1 MKYYVW
7 HLVGEVMCKF
17 ELPKPSEINM
27 ILEVSCTMHYTFC
40 QCVVPQDRIFVF
52 VIISI
57 ETAPQLPSVPLRMHK
72 QTMPKVL
79 SPFCCLLSAPTKHQ
93 KAPSVKEKLREYLN
107 AFGGESKDFSSIG
120 YQFDEIFDEDF
131 SVIEQDGK
139 TYNREMLRQ
148 CHSYFFE
155 HGFQAELLD
164 FNYISSDKAE
174 VKFIVKKDDEVI
186 IVVHSF
192 ATIIDGKIIR
202 QKPFDRSFQHHKN
215 GHYLREIR
223 RG

>member
-1 MKYYVW
+1 MLQCISREIFRLYS
-7 HLVGEVMCKF
+7 LSNNLLSMCVAMRTSAF
-17 ELPKPSEINM
+17 
-27 ILEVSCTMHYTFC
+27 SCCHN
-40 QCVVPQDRIFVF
+40 
-52 VIISI
+52 ISI
-57 ETAPQLPSVPLRMHK
+57 ETAAQLPSVPLTTCK
-72 QTMPKVL
+72 QTMPKVF
-79 SPFCCLLSAPTKHQ
+79 PFCCPLSAPTKHQ
-93 KAPSVKEKLREYLN
+93 KAPSVKEKLQGYLN

-131 SVIEQDGK
+131 SVIEQDGN

-148 CHSYFFE
+148 SHVYFFE
-155 HGFQAELLD
+155 RGFQAELLD
-164 FNYISSDKAE
+164 FNYISPDNAE

-186 IVVHSF
+186 VVVHSF